1 MSLAPEGM
9 TMSHATMTYDE
20 ILAQVRELEPVEQA
34 DLLEELAGMIK
45 QRLPGRKE
53 RSILEIEGLGAEIWE
68 GIDAR
73 EYVRKEREAWDG

>member
-1 MSLAPEGM
+1 
-9 TMSHATMTYDE
+9 MSHATMTYDE